1 MLFMR
6 GVLRMPF
13 HWQIWIGVL
22 VVVNGIAPFF
32 FLSEP
37 VAILTVAAMITGGLV
52 GEALTQVQGFTKL
65 LGAMHGSWVPMFV
78 FQLIVFFGEDPT
90 GAFRSWLIASLIVTA
105 ISLVIDVADVV
116 SYVRGDRTD
125 LLSDLVEAH

>member
-37 VAILTVAAMITGGLV
+37 VAIVTVAAMITGGLV

-65 LGAMHGSWVPMFV
+65 LGVMHGSWVPMFV